1 MEVTMISDWR
11 LDGVRVVVTGASSGL
26 GKAMAVSLLE
36 AGAEVALASRPSNR
50 LEHTYSTLKEK
61 GLLVH
66 KLEMDVRNEESVK
79 AAALWV
85 RKNWD
90 HLDLVVNNAGI
101 GMITVNPRFLQEP
114 RPFFEVSS
122 VKFKDLFDTNV
133 LGYFLVSSVFSR
145 LFIEQKRGRFV
156 NISINRQ
163 TMTRNGFVPYGPSRA
178 ASEAMSYVMAEDLR
192 PYGIAVNIL
201 LPGGL
206 VLTGMVPEDL
216 SEERKKG
223 AFDAKIMG
231 APIVFLAS
239 KESEGLTGQRIVASE
254 FASWLSNFRS
264 SHPKEWFL

>member
-1 MEVTMISDWR
+1 MSDWR
-11 LDGVRVVVTGASSGL
+11 LDGVRAVVTGASFGL
-26 GKAMAVSLLE
+26 GRAMAASLLE
-36 AGAEVALASRPSNR
+36 AGAEVALASRPGNR
-50 LEHTYSTLKEK
+50 LEYTYSTLKGK

-79 AAALWV
+79 AAASWV

-90 HLDLVVNNAGI
+90 HLDLVVNNADI
-101 GMITVNPRFLQEP
+101 GMITVNPRFLPEP
-114 RPFFEVSS
+114 RPFFEVPS
-122 VKFKDLFDTNV
+122 VKFKDVFDTNV

-145 LFIEQKRGRFV
+145 LFMEQKKGRFV

-192 PYGIAVNIL
+192 PYGITVNIL

-206 VLTGMVPEDL
+206 VLTGMVPEDFP
-216 SEERKKG
+216 EERKRG
-223 AFDAKIMG
+223 ALNAEIMG

-239 KESEGLTGQRIVASE
+239 NESEGLTGQRIVANE
-254 FASWLSNFRS
+254 FESWLSNFRS
-264 SHPKEWFL
+264 SRRKEWFL

>member
-1 MEVTMISDWR
+1 MISDWR

-26 GKAMAVSLLE
+26 GKAMATCLLE
-36 AGAEVALASRPSNR
+36 AGADVALASRPDSR
-50 LEHTYSTLKEK
+50 LEDTYSTLKKK

-79 AAALWV
+79 AAASWV
-85 RKNWD
+85 RRNGG

-101 GMITVNPRFLQEP
+101 GMITVNPKFLHDP
-114 RPFFEVSS
+114 LPFFEVPS
-122 VKFKDLFDTNV
+122 VKFKDVFDTNV
-133 LGYFLVSSVFSR
+133 LGYFLVSSIFSR
-145 LFIEQKRGRFV
+145 LFIEQKKGRFV

-192 PYGIAVNIL
+192 PYGITANIL

-206 VLTGMVPEDL
+206 VLTGMVPEDFP
-216 SEERKKG
+216 EERRKS
-223 AFDAKIMG
+223 AFDPEIMG

-254 FASWLSNFRS
+254 FESWLSNFRS
-264 SHPKEWFL
+264 SRPKEWFL